1 MFHESIGGLERL
13 HGSCPDLISIR
24 NLNRRQRRLH
34 FEIGAADQKIEPGGP
49 QGHLPVDLITA
60 RNDIVQL
67 VRLKE
72 KLDKAVGEDLVDSD
86 PALVR
91 IIRIIR

>member
-1 MFHESIGGLERL
+1 M
-13 HGSCPDLISIR
+13 
-24 NLNRRQRRLH
+24 
-34 FEIGAADQKIEPGGP
+34 
-49 QGHLPVDLITA
+49 DLITA